1 MPIEKG
7 DFIKLNYTGEI
18 EGNIFDT
25 TDEET
30 AKNAGI
36 FNETAAYGPVIIHVG
51 SGHVVEGLDEAL
63 VGKEPGEEFE
73 IDVPPEKAFGA
84 HNETLVESVPVT
96 KFKENPEIGTR
107 IQLEGR
113 EGMVVNKIGR
123 RVLVDFNHPL
133 AGKTAHYTVT
143 ILEKVD
149 SIEEQVQGLIKLY
162 SQRDMDVTYVDGVLS
177 ITLPA
182 GIQYDRRWLL
192 WRGRVI
198 SDIFATIPSVQ
209 EITLLENFKRP
220 EKIEET
226 AAPEDIPAQE

>member
-1 MPIEKG
+1 MPVEKG
-7 DFIKLNYTGEI
+7 DFIRLHYTGEI

-25 TDEET
+25 TDEGT
-30 AKNAGI
+30 ARSAGI
-36 FNETAAYGPVIIHVG
+36 FNETAAYGPVVIHVG
-51 SGHVVEGLDEAL
+51 SGHVVAGLDEAL
-63 VGKEPGEEFE
+63 EGKEPGEKFE
-73 IDVPPEKAFGA
+73 VDVAPEKAFGE
-84 HNETLVESVPVT
+84 HNETLVESVPVS

-107 IQLEGR
+107 VQLEGR
-113 EGMVVNKIGR
+113 EGVVVNKIGR

-143 ILEKVD
+143 ILEKVEVV
-149 SIEEQVQGLIKLY
+149 EEQVRGLIKLY
-162 SQRDMDVTYVDGVLS
+162 SQRDMDATFVDGVLS

-220 EKIEET
+220 EKMEKTGSPEESS
-226 AAPEDIPAQE
+226 PQE

>member
-7 DFIKLNYTGEI
+7 DFIRLQYTGEI
-18 EGNIFDT
+18 DGNIFDT
-25 TDEET
+25 TDEDT
-30 AKNAGI
+30 AKDAGI
-36 FNETAAYGPVIIHVG
+36 YNESATYGPVIIHVG
-51 SGHVVEGLDEAL
+51 SGHVVTGLDEAL
-63 VGKEPGEEFE
+63 VGKESGEEFE

-84 HNETLVESVPVT
+84 HDETLVESVPVT

-107 IQLEGR
+107 VQLEGR
-113 EGMVVNKIGR
+113 EGVVVNKIGR

-133 AGKTAHYTVT
+133 AGKTPHYKVT

-162 SQRDMDVTYVDGVLS
+162 SQREMDVTYVDGVLS

-192 WRGRVI
+192 WRGRII
-198 SDIFATIPSVQ
+198 SDIFATINPVQ

-220 EKIEET
+220 EKREEEI
-226 AAPEDIPAQE
+226 APEQ

>member
-7 DFIKLNYTGEI
+7 DFITLHYTGEI
-18 EGNIFDT
+18 DGNIFDT

-36 FNETAAYGPVIIHVG
+36 HNENAAYGPVTVHVG
-51 SGHVVEGLDEAL
+51 SSHVVSGLDEAL
-63 VGKEPGEEFE
+63 IGREPGEEFE
-73 IDVPPEKAFGA
+73 IDVTPDKAFGV
-84 HNETLVESVPVT
+84 HDETLVESVPVT
-96 KFKENPEIGTR
+96 KFKDNPEVGAR
-107 IQLEGR
+107 VQLEGR
-113 EGMVVNKIGR
+113 DGIVVNKIGR

-133 AGKTAHYTVT
+133 AGKTVHYRAT

-149 SIEEQVQGLIKLY
+149 SIEEQVKGLIKLY
-162 SQRDMDVTYVDGVLS
+162 TQREMDVTNVDGVIS

-198 SDIFATIPSVQ
+198 NDIFATIGEVQ

-220 EKIEET
+220 APKEAET
-226 AAPEDIPAQE
+226 KE